1 MAALDVVVGRQPIF
15 DRSLVVLGYE
25 LLFRTWDT
33 DGYVFAR
40 PDGDHMTAEV
50 LFSSVSIGID
60 RLVGDKRVF
69 CNAHRGLLT
78 GAFPL
83 MLPPD
88 RTVIEVLETVDP
100 DDEVVEGCRRLAR
113 QGFTLALDDFRWFE
127 GAEKLLD
134 IASIVK
140 LDLQLVG
147 EDQLEALIQ
156 KCREFDVAVLAE
168 KVETLDEL
176 TNCQA
181 LGFDFFQGYLL
192 SHPKTVPGR
201 ALDPGSIARLQLASK
216 LVEGECS
223 ISELERIVKT
233 DPAMAHQLLQI
244 AGIGASG
251 GLRRTVRT
259 LREAL
264 VLVGWRR
271 LQSWVALLLMTD
283 KGQAGEEEMVTALV
297 RARMAEMLAERVAP
311 DQAGVAFTA
320 GMLSSLDVLL
330 GISMEEVLSSLP
342 LDADLKVAAMQ
353 GDSDLGRI
361 VADVADYQLGRA
373 DDAKRSGAAE
383 EVLQIASLRAL
394 TWAVE
399 TTNSMLE
406 PELV

>member
-15 DRSLVVLGYE
+15 DRSMVVLGYE
-25 LLFRTWDT
+25 LLFRTWDAE
-33 DGYVFAR
+33 GYIFAR

-50 LFSSVSIGID
+50 LFSSVNIGID
-60 RLVGDKRVF
+60 RLVGEKRVF

-83 MLPPD
+83 MLPPE

-100 DDEVVEGCRRLAR
+100 DEEVVKGCRRLVQ
-113 QGFTLALDDFRWFE
+113 QGFTVALDDFRWFE
-127 GAEKLLD
+127 GAEKLLEL
-134 IASIVK
+134 ASIVK
-140 LDLQLVG
+140 LDLQLVS
-147 EDQLEALIQ
+147 EEQLAQLIERCRQFEVAL
-156 KCREFDVAVLAE
+156 LAE
-168 KVETLDEL
+168 KVETLDQL

-181 LGFDFFQGYLL
+181 LGFDYFQGYLL
-192 SHPKTVPGR
+192 SHPKMVPGR
-201 ALDPGSIARLQLASK
+201 ALDPGSVARLQLAAK
-216 LVEGECS
+216 LVQKECTVA
-223 ISELERIVKT
+223 ELERIVRT

-244 AGIGASG
+244 AGIGAAG

-283 KGQAGEEEMVTALV
+283 KGQASEEEMVTALV
-297 RARMAEMLAERVAP
+297 RARMSEMLAERISP
-311 DQAGVAFTA
+311 DLSAVAFTA

-330 GISMEEVLSSLP
+330 SVPIEEVLGSLP
-342 LDADLKVAAMQ
+342 LDADLKVAALR
-353 GDSDLGRI
+353 GDTELGRI

-373 DDAKRSGAAE
+373 DDAVRSGAGE
-383 EVLQIASLRAL
+383 ERLQIASLRAL

-399 TTNSMLE
+399 MTNSMLE
-406 PELV
+406 PQLV